1 MPNEAVK
8 IDPNYGNENG
18 LNTVGKDPK
27 TGLFL
32 PGNQLAKN
40 QPRPEI
46 QLIRNLKSEV
56 LEQISPLAI
65 PLWIKLFNSPSEKI
79 QFSALKL
86 AVETLFPKEILH
98 KMIGKV
104 FHEHDSESDNK
115 LHGLLSALPQFG
127 EFLKYK
133 QQQDSAQ
140 VIDVQPD
147 DSSNTIS
154 QNSNTK

>member
-1 MPNEAVK
+1 MAEIAVNNDIKNELQTVHDG
-8 IDPNYGNENG
+8 IDPV
-18 LNTVGKDPK
+18 TKK
-27 TGLFL
+27 FL
-32 PGNQLAKN
+32 PGNKLSTGPKQYSEGILAIRELKN
-40 QPRPEI
+40 KVLGKISPEI
-46 QLIRNLKSEV
+46 
-56 LEQISPLAI
+56 I
-65 PLWIKLFNSPSEKI
+65 PVWLDLLHDE
-79 QFSALKL
+79 SAKVRLGAVKL
-86 AVETLFPKEILH
+86 AVETIFPKQIIHNMVGKIL
-98 KMIGKV
+98 
-104 FHEHDSESDNK
+104 HEHDSEGDNK